1 MTTGNAAAAT
11 VSVAG
16 VSPAP
21 PIKTDCEE
29 LSDTNDERRE
39 ELEGKSRDKTLVGTD
54 GAGKGTTIS
63 SGKVSS
69 GGNSTIY
76 SAHSRQKANER
87 CPATMVDGGDMA
99 DRRAGK
105 SGLDCPPAPPYQH
118 PSPACQ
124 KSGHAEARIL
134 DHVGGGLAAGS
145 SVTFNIDWR
154 PKTGSP
160 SKMPCEDCHKML
172 CYASDNCKITIHLCD
187 SAGNKKQLDSSH
199 CPANPATYDN
209 LKSDMGEAI

>member
-1 MTTGNAAAAT
+1 MTTGNTVAST
-11 VSVAG
+11 VSVAA
-16 VSPAP
+16 VSPGG

-29 LSDTNDERRE
+29 LKDANDDRRE
-39 ELEGKSRDKTLVGTD
+39 ELEGKSKDKTLVGTD
-54 GAGKGTTIS
+54 GAGQGTTIS

-69 GGNSTIY
+69 GGSSTTY

-87 CPATMVDGGDMA
+87 CPATMVEGGDMA

-105 SGLDCPPAPPYQH
+105 SNLDCPPAPYQH

-124 KSGHAEARIL
+124 KSGHAEARIM
-134 DHVGGGLAAGS
+134 DHVGTLPAGS
-145 SVTFNIDWR
+145 SVTFSIDWR
-154 PKTGSP
+154 PKTGQP
-160 SKMPCEDCHKML
+160 KKSKMPCEDCHKML

-187 SAGNKKQLDSSH
+187 SGGNKKQLDNSH

-209 LKSDMGEAI
+209 LKSDMGEAD